1 MTDEIHTNKLNK
13 KVPGEPNFRI
23 KVPEGWKVIEDAD
36 LLFIAKKEFV
46 DLDIKLI
53 IIKNWKSFSN
63 YPYIVELKLEWD
75 AVKYPDRIALIKE
88 KSFDTEHEQDR
99 EINLLLTRCDTSY
112 ASSLIEEYEK
122 NLKEQENLKER
133 ELKAKKRAES
143 KPEKKECSNDF
154 KDMSLTQ
161 RIHKIAE
168 QAVLC
173 YGSKEKDEE
182 IEKYLPFLQDPKLFQ
197 KITSTMNKLAY
208 GEEHTKQI
216 LFLSYLSY
224 RLKKSLAIIVSCDSA
239 VGKTEITE
247 QVMKLMPL
255 AEGRDFINI
264 TRLTPSVLDRLD
276 MIDFS
281 NMFIYIDEMDGIV
294 DENVQAKLRLL
305 ISKGYLS
312 LLESVKDETGAFIV
326 RQTIVGSKNTSPFI
340 ITTTAN
346 AKVEHQMSTRVIHLA
361 IASTPKYLQK
371 VQEFIINNKDI
382 NILEEKTIS
391 DEINQIQKAVDLLPK
406 NIDVIIPFIKK
417 IKFPII
423 NTQSNRDIKK
433 FIKLIELSAYLHYY
447 QRIRYLCIDNFVTT
461 NHIIIADI
469 NDLYNVINIMRDD
482 IIPNLYGIPKNKF
495 KEWEILKERFD
506 INNSFDINEATEV
519 LGFKRG
525 TVYNRLRN
533 LVDAG
538 LLKTQST
545 PGITKPIIKY
555 SCILGDIDNYLNI
568 FTNMLNIKELT
579 TSENI
584 NYLKTKVENYDEKNV
599 GF

>member
-122 NLKEQENLKER
+122 NLKEQESLKER

-224 RLKKSLAIIVSCDSA
+224 RLKKSLAIIVSGDSA

-255 AEGRDFINI
+255 EEGRDFINI

-371 VQEFIINNKDI
+371 VQEFIINNKNI

-519 LGFKRG
+519 LGFKKG

-584 NYLKTKVENYDEKNV
+584 DYLKTKVENYDEKNV

>member
-122 NLKEQENLKER
+122 NLKEQESLKER

-154 KDMSLTQ
+154 KDMSLAQ

-224 RLKKSLAIIVSCDSA
+224 RLKKSLAIIVSGDSA

-255 AEGRDFINI
+255 EEGRDFINI

-276 MIDFS
+276 MVDFS

-294 DENVQAKLRLL
+294 DEDVQAKLRLL

-371 VQEFIINNKDI
+371 VQEFIINNKNI

-555 SCILGDIDNYLNI
+555 SCILGGIDNYLNI

>member
-122 NLKEQENLKER
+122 NLKEQESLKER

-224 RLKKSLAIIVSCDSA
+224 RLKKSLAIIVSGDSA

-255 AEGRDFINI
+255 EEGRDFINI

-276 MIDFS
+276 MVDFS

-555 SCILGDIDNYLNI
+555 SCILGGIDNYLNI

>member
-122 NLKEQENLKER
+122 NLKEQESLKER

-224 RLKKSLAIIVSCDSA
+224 RLKKSLAIIVSGDSA

-276 MIDFS
+276 MVDFS

-555 SCILGDIDNYLNI
+555 SCILGGIDNYLNI

>member
-122 NLKEQENLKER
+122 NLKEQESLKER

-224 RLKKSLAIIVSCDSA
+224 RLKKSLAIIVSGDSA

-371 VQEFIINNKDI
+371 VQEFIINNKNI

>member
-122 NLKEQENLKER
+122 NLKEQESLKER

-224 RLKKSLAIIVSCDSA
+224 RLKKSLAIIVSGDSA

-371 VQEFIINNKDI
+371 VQEFIINNKNI

-555 SCILGDIDNYLNI
+555 SCILGGIDNYLNI

-584 NYLKTKVENYDEKNV
+584 DYLKTKVENYDEKNV

>member
-122 NLKEQENLKER
+122 NLKEQESLKER

-224 RLKKSLAIIVSCDSA
+224 RLKKSLAIIVSGDSA

-519 LGFKRG
+519 LGFKKG

-584 NYLKTKVENYDEKNV
+584 DYLKTKVENYDEKNV

>member
-122 NLKEQENLKER
+122 NLKEQESLKER

-224 RLKKSLAIIVSCDSA
+224 RLKKSLAIIVSGESA

-255 AEGRDFINI
+255 EEVRDFINI

-555 SCILGDIDNYLNI
+555 SCILGGIDNYLNI

>member
-224 RLKKSLAIIVSCDSA
+224 RLKKSLAIIVSGDSA

-255 AEGRDFINI
+255 EEGRDFINI

-276 MIDFS
+276 MVDFS

-584 NYLKTKVENYDEKNV
+584 DYLKTKVENYDEKNV

>member
-122 NLKEQENLKER
+122 NLKEQESLKER

-224 RLKKSLAIIVSCDSA
+224 RLKKSLAIIVSGDSA

-555 SCILGDIDNYLNI
+555 SCILGGIDNYLNI

>member
-122 NLKEQENLKER
+122 NLKEQESLKER

-173 YGSKEKDEE
+173 YGSKEKDKE

-224 RLKKSLAIIVSCDSA
+224 RLKKSLAIIVSGDSA

-276 MIDFS
+276 MVDFS

-371 VQEFIINNKDI
+371 VQEFIIHNKDI
-382 NILEEKTIS
+382 SILEKKTIS

-555 SCILGDIDNYLNI
+555 SCILGGIDNYLNI

>member
-122 NLKEQENLKER
+122 NLKEQESLKER

-224 RLKKSLAIIVSCDSA
+224 RLKKSLAIIVSGDSA

-276 MIDFS
+276 MVDFS
-281 NMFIYIDEMDGIV
+281 NMFIYVDEMDGIV
-294 DENVQAKLRLL
+294 DEDVQAKLRLL

-371 VQEFIINNKDI
+371 VQEFIIHNKDI
-382 NILEEKTIS
+382 SILEKKTIS

>member
-224 RLKKSLAIIVSCDSA
+224 RLKKSLAIIVSGDSA

-255 AEGRDFINI
+255 EEGRDFINI

-276 MIDFS
+276 MVDFS

-555 SCILGDIDNYLNI
+555 SCILGGIDNYLNI

-584 NYLKTKVENYDEKNV
+584 DYLKTKVENYDEKNV

>member
-1 MTDEIHTNKLNK
+1 MSKSTN
-13 KVPGEPNFRI
+13 
-23 KVPEGWKVIEDAD
+23 
-36 LLFIAKKEFV
+36 
-46 DLDIKLI
+46 
-53 IIKNWKSFSN
+53 SF
-63 YPYIVELKLEWD
+63 
-75 AVKYPDRIALIKE
+75 
-88 KSFDTEHEQDR
+88 
-99 EINLLLTRCDTSY
+99 
-112 ASSLIEEYEK
+112 
-122 NLKEQENLKER
+122 
-133 ELKAKKRAES
+133 
-143 KPEKKECSNDF
+143 
-154 KDMSLTQ
+154 
-161 RIHKIAE
+161 
-168 QAVLC
+168 
-173 YGSKEKDEE
+173 
-182 IEKYLPFLQDPKLFQ
+182 
-197 KITSTMNKLAY
+197 
-208 GEEHTKQI
+208 
-216 LFLSYLSY
+216 
-224 RLKKSLAIIVSCDSA
+224 LAIIVSGDSA

-382 NILEEKTIS
+382 NILEKKTIS

-555 SCILGDIDNYLNI
+555 SCILGGIDNYLNI